1 MSTKV
6 FNTRLQL
13 KYAPYSE
20 WSAEANQFKLLAG
33 EIAIVN
39 VPAETGAVVSEPSIL
54 FKVGDGEKTFNQLP
68 WASGLAADV
77 YGWAKAENKPAYIA
91 SEITVTDEKGY
102 FGNTSVEGVL
112 KEIWETVS
120 EMTGGAGSAGSIA
133 SQIANGIAALG
144 SVSATEGK
152 YVSGVKVVDGKL
164 AIEEK
169 DLPDYSNTY
178 ASKTLEKTVSD
189 HLTAVAEYDS
199 RITAAQNKANEAAQ
213 AAADANANAETRV
226 KTADFDTFKTDN
238 TKAIEEATSAGT
250 TAAAGVQDNLD
261 AYEEANNA
269 ALAAVEATANAAAKK
284 SDVDSAFEAVNADIE
299 ALEDEAAT
307 HAKQADLEAEAATAR
322 AAEKANADAI
332 AVLNGNDATDGSV
345 DKKIK
350 DAFNKFATDVSDDNV
365 VNSYKELI
373 DYAAEHGAE
382 FTELVGEVDAN
393 TKAIETLNG
402 DSTVAGSV
410 DKKIVDAIAGENLA
424 QYETKDDAS
433 AKLTEAK
440 GYTDTEIGKEVTAR
454 NAAIEAAEGR
464 AAADAKNKADAA
476 QAAAKDYTDAEI
488 GEVNTEV
495 AKKANDA
502 DLHTV
507 AKSGKIEDLDQE
519 VEYIIF
525 NCGTATTLVSEP
537 VTE

>member
-77 YGWAKAENKPAYIA
+77 YGWAKAENKPEYIA

-120 EMTGGAGSAGSIA
+120 EMTGGTSSAGSIA

-144 SVSATEGK
+144 SASVSANGK
-152 YVSGVKVVDGKL
+152 YVTGVKVVDGKL

-169 DLPDYSNTY
+169 DLPDYSDTY
-178 ASKTLEKTVSD
+178 AAKSLEKTVSD
-189 HLTAVAEYDS
+189 HITAVAEYDT
-199 RITAAQNKANEAAQ
+199 RITEADRKGAQGISDAAT
-213 AAADANANAETRV
+213 ANANAETRV
-226 KTADFDTFKTDN
+226 KTADFETFKTAN
-238 TKAIEEATSAGT
+238 TQAIEEAASAGT
-250 TAAAGVQDNLD
+250 TAAAGVQNNLD
-261 AYEEANNA
+261 NYIEANDA
-269 ALAAVEATANAAAKK
+269 ALDAVRTTANAAAKK
-284 SDVDSAFEAVNADIE
+284 ADVDSAFEAVNNAIE
-299 ALEDEAAT
+299 ALEGEAAL

-350 DAFNKFATDVSDDNV
+350 DAFNKFATDVSDDSV
-365 VNSYKELI
+365 INSYKELI

-410 DKKIVDAIAGENLA
+410 DKKIADAIAGENLA
-424 QYETKDDAS
+424 QYETKADAS

-440 GYTDTEIGKEVTAR
+440 GYTDTEIGKEITAR

-464 AAADAKNKADAA
+464 AA
-476 QAAAKDYTDAEI
+476 TDA
-488 GEVNTEV
+488 TS
-495 AKKANDA
+495 KANAAEANAKAYA
-502 DLHTV
+502 DEKV
-507 AKSGKIEDLDQE
+507 AAIKIEDLGQE
-519 VEYIIF
+519 VEYVIF
-525 NCGTATTLVSEP
+525 NCGSATTLVSDP
-537 VTE
+537 ITE